1 MSHATTPPAATPPI
15 TASPATVSHAIPRRA
30 VVAGVAALGWCGLA
44 PRAWAAAP
52 AASESATRPLAE
64 RLASYA
70 NDLRYDDLDAAT
82 IEAVKI
88 HTIDTLGC
96 GLAAFDERPV
106 RICREIALAPGGGVA
121 TVIGTGRR
129 TTPDLAAFA
138 NGAAGRYYD
147 LNDFYVA
154 RQAVHP
160 SDTIA
165 ACLAV
170 AEAERA
176 GAADLITAIA
186 LAYEI
191 NCRLVD
197 AFDIT
202 TRGWD
207 PPVFTLP
214 AVALAAGKL
223 MKFGPDRLAQ
233 AVNLAINDHI
243 PMNQTR
249 VQVLSDWKGLADAEA
264 TRNAVFAALLAR
276 GGLTGPAPIFEGRAG
291 FFKQVSGPA
300 SVDVDAFGGR
310 GVPFRI
316 NACGMKA
323 YPAVVYT
330 QTAIVAG
337 IAVAKS
343 VSEIDRTVGAMDRVA
358 AVEIATTSR
367 GFQAAA
373 GDPEKWAPETRDT
386 ADHSLPYITAR
397 AMFDGDITNDSY
409 APEKLRDPG
418 ILAFMRKIT
427 VKEDPA
433 LTARVG
439 DVVPTRVTAVLADGQ
454 RVSHEV
460 DDVPGF
466 VGRPMGRVDV
476 ERKFRGNI
484 GQRWPRERTDGVLQA
499 LWALDRADDVA
510 QLLGRLSL
518 PANL

>member
-1 MSHATTPPAATPPI
+1 MSKATTSPASASPAATLPVFI
-15 TASPATVSHAIPRRA
+15 SPAISRRS
-30 VVAGVAALGWCGLA
+30 VVAGMAALGMCGPT

-52 AASESATRPLAE
+52 GASQPVRPLAE
-64 RLASYA
+64 RLAAYA
-70 NDLRYDDLDAAT
+70 NELRYDDLDAAT

-88 HTIDTLGC
+88 HLIDTLGC
-96 GLAAFDERPV
+96 GLAAFDETPV
-106 RICREIALAPGGGVA
+106 RICREVALAAGGGVA
-121 TVIGTGRR
+121 TVIGTGRH

-147 LNDFYVA
+147 LNDFYVG
-154 RQAVHP
+154 RQGSHP

-170 AEAERA
+170 AEAERTS
-176 GAADLITAIA
+176 AADLITAIV

-191 NCRLVD
+191 NCRMVD

-223 MKFGPDRLAQ
+223 MKLGPDRLAQ

-300 SVDVDAFGGR
+300 TVDVDAFGRR
-310 GVPFRI
+310 GVAFRI
-316 NACGMKA
+316 GTCGMKA

-337 IAVAKS
+337 IAVAKD
-343 VSEIDRTVGAMDRVA
+343 IGAIDRVA
-358 AVEIATTSR
+358 SVEIATTRR
-367 GFQAAA
+367 GFQTAASDA
-373 GDPEKWAPETRDT
+373 EKWAPQTRDT

-418 ILAFMRKIT
+418 ILALMRKIT

-433 LTARVG
+433 LTARMG
-439 DVVPTRVTAVLADGQ
+439 DVIPTRVTAVLADGQ
-454 RVSHEV
+454 RISREV

-466 VGRPMGRVDV
+466 AGRPMERVDV

-484 GQRWPRERTDGVLQA
+484 GKHWPRERIDDVLQA

-518 PANL
+518 QANL